1 MNKLYIKANAKI
13 NLSLSVLGRRED
25 GYHSI
30 DTVMQSVDICDDI
43 CLEKSNSFYFECDG
57 APFKSNIAEK
67 AARLFFEEIG
77 ISPCAAVR
85 LKKHIPAAA
94 GLGGGSADAAGVLVG
109 LNTLF
114 EAEIPYAR
122 LCCLAASLG
131 ADVPFLIRGGTQRA
145 EGIGEQLTPLSSM
158 PCCKIL
164 IVMGGQKTS
173 TADMFSRLDNAAYQR
188 PDIQKTV
195 DALSGGSL
203 NTLCKTFG
211 NSFSVLWD
219 NTELFK
225 KLILGGAEVAS
236 LSGSGPACFAVFS
249 DTAKAKKTKAELEAN
264 GMSVYSCRP
273 AEKSVIL
280 L

>member
-1 MNKLYIKANAKI
+1 MNRLYIKANAKI
-13 NLSLSVLGRRED
+13 NLSLSVLGARED
-25 GYHSI
+25 GYHNI
-30 DTVMQSVDICDDI
+30 DTVMQGVDICDEI
-43 CLEKSNSFYFECDG
+43 CLEKSNSFSFECDS

-67 AARLFFEEIG
+67 ATRLFFEEAG
-77 ISPCAAVR
+77 LAPCAAVR

-114 EAEIPYAR
+114 EAEIPYTR
-122 LCCLAASLG
+122 LCTLAASLG
-131 ADVPFLIRGGTQRA
+131 ADVPFLIKGGTQRA
-145 EGIGEQLTPLSSM
+145 EGIGERLTALSGM
-158 PCCKIL
+158 PDCEIL
-164 IVMGGQKTS
+164 IVMGGRKTS
-173 TADMFSRLDNAAYQR
+173 TAEMFSRLDGTAYPK

-195 DALSGGSL
+195 DALKKDSL
-203 NTLCKTFG
+203 NAVCQTLG
-211 NSFSVLWD
+211 NSFSVLWN

-225 KLILGGAEVAS
+225 RLISEGAEAAS

-249 DTAKAKKTKAELEAN
+249 DGARAKKTKAELEAN